1 MIKHLKIS
9 YLSILLTLLAATLG
23 GCVYDDS
30 PAGCGDGGRLQ
41 GDVPVRLT
49 LRLDGFGEESRA
61 SGVWNN
67 EHYPEIGTRYDSQIN
82 RLHVMLIDGSGNLAH
97 TTLRNY
103 MYDADDK
110 GYTFVGNINF
120 PEEGWEAGNYRV
132 MVLAN
137 CGPAQLGAKTLTE
150 LKAEIDD
157 VMWYNPDGSP
167 RSGILIP
174 MWGATTHTFTFTG
187 NNDAPEDIGSIDLLR
202 AVSKVQ
208 IMLDPSKMGGYELVS
223 VKIST
228 ANAYINPFPTGWEAA
243 TATIDKSLR
252 FGSAFNPVSSAVT
265 GGTFVPDAF
274 PDEARG
280 SIVFYLPEYD
290 SATTEATID
299 VTLRHEA
306 TGQTF
311 TYPAAIHFNDGN
323 INKTGSDFPSD
334 PDYPGK
340 RLPTD
345 IVRNHYY
352 QFIIDGIE
360 FGTISYSVNCWNYIY
375 SELGWN
381 VGQLDYTFNS
391 NDNEAVYGYLT
402 YPCYDDGKKKEY
414 YYLNNGKIAKE
425 TFKNYMLSDKSTDA
439 GYEFTLT
446 SPPGAVWKAFL
457 VNADGTP
464 YTGDHFEFAP
474 GNTDDINRRSVST
487 GITRPEPYYINVRI
501 KKGLEDSNKVGANV
515 WGPSAESTYT
525 TPLKYDDYPNLNLGS
540 SIKKK
545 DDDGNWWHY
554 IETRVKGSDDT
565 TPADPYFMQ
574 VKKYAMNEY
583 GRKAKEE
590 KLVPEVYLCIKIS
603 LDGGNIYSE
612 PLNINPLKADIT
624 DEAELKK
631 CAFKTYK
638 FAGDAT
644 KLQIRRLFIP
654 YSGIPSAELIKG
666 EKSQLPKE
674 DVWWGLPMGH
684 IEEVATP
691 QP

>member
-1 MIKHLKIS
+1 MRYPVKYI
-9 YLSILLTLLAATLG
+9 SILLTLLAATLG

-30 PAGCGDGGRLQ
+30 PAGCSDGGRLQ
-41 GDVPVRLT
+41 GDVPVRFT
-49 LRLDGFGEESRA
+49 LMLDDFGEESRA
-61 SGVWNN
+61 AQSGVWNDLHN
-67 EHYPEIGTRYDSQIN
+67 KEIGSRFDSQIN

-97 TTLRNY
+97 ATLRNY
-103 MYDADDK
+103 MYNADDK
-110 GYTFVGNINF
+110 GYTFAGNINF

-150 LKAEIDD
+150 LKAEIDN
-157 VMWYNPDGSP
+157 VMWNNPDGSP

-243 TATIDKSLR
+243 TATIDNSLR

-352 QFIIDGIE
+352 QFTIDGID
-360 FGTISYSVNCWNYIY
+360 FGTLTYSVNCWNYIP
-375 SELGWN
+375 STLGWA
-381 VGQLDYTFNS
+381 VGD
-391 NDNEAVYGYLT
+391 
-402 YPCYDDGKKKEY
+402 
-414 YYLNNGKIAKE
+414 NNGDTPLLFTNADSRYCQITHPRNTTKKIKE
-425 TFKNYMLSDKSTDA
+425 IENGKLVDKNIKLLENSSSQLNFTFTITQP
-439 GYEFTLT
+439 E
-446 SPPGAVWKAFL
+446 GAVWKAFL
-457 VNADGTP
+457 YDDAACTQEHDYKT
-464 YTGDHFEFAP
+464 FRFAP
-474 GNTDDINRRSVST
+474 GNNNNANIKAVRT
-487 GITRPEPYYINVRI
+487 GIARKDPYNIAIDVDKNCWIIGNPV
-501 KKGLEDSNKVGANV
+501 EFS
-515 WGPSAESTYT
+515 
-525 TPLKYDDYPNLNLGS
+525 YPNSLNDDG
-540 SIKKK
+540 SIKEYKK
-545 DDDGNWWHY
+545 IDKIFA
-554 IETRVKGSDDT
+554 IESVTGSGFYDTRIPLESPDYALNDKGKG
-565 TPADPYFMQ
+565 Y
-574 VKKYAMNEY
+574 
-583 GRKAKEE
+583 REE
-590 KLVPEVYLCIKIS
+590 GKIPTVYLVIKVS
-603 LDGGNIYSE
+603 LDGEHFTENLS
-612 PLNINPLKADIT
+612 INPPYQGDSKENYFNGLT
-624 DEAELKK
+624 YPGT
-631 CAFKTYK
+631 KTKIEIRQVYYGDYDASPQNLMEGQRGDNK
-638 FAGDAT
+638 FG
-644 KLQIRRLFIP
+644 
-654 YSGIPSAELIKG
+654 
-666 EKSQLPKE
+666 
-674 DVWWGLPMGH
+674 WWNPPMGYT
-684 IEEVATP
+684 AP
-691 QP
+691 

>member
-1 MIKHLKIS
+1 MRYPVKYI
-9 YLSILLTLLAATLG
+9 SILLALLAATLG

-30 PAGCGDGGRLQ
+30 PARCGDARLQ

-110 GYTFVGNINF
+110 GYTFAGNINF
-120 PEEGWEAGNYRV
+120 PGEGWATGDYRV

-137 CGPAQLGAKTLTE
+137 CGPAQLGAKTLDE
-150 LKAEIDD
+150 LKVEIDN
-157 VMWYNPDGSP
+157 VMWNNPDGSP

-352 QFIIDGIE
+352 QFTIDGID
-360 FGTISYSVNCWNYIY
+360 FGTLTYSVSCWNYIP
-375 SELGWN
+375 STLGWA
-381 VGQLDYTFNS
+381 VDDLDYTFDS
-391 NDNEAVYGYLT
+391 TDNEGIHGYVT
-402 YPCYDDGKKKEY
+402 YPCYDGSTITY
-414 YYLNNGKIAKE
+414 YYLNSKQEVKSE
-425 TFKNYMLSDKSTDA
+425 KFKNYKLTNKSTDA
-439 GYEFTLT
+439 DYLFTLR
-446 SPPGAVWKAFL
+446 SPEGAVWKAFL
-457 VNADGTP
+457 VNADGTE
-464 YTGDHFEFAP
+464 YTGNVFEFAP
-474 GNTDDINRRSVST
+474 GNEDNDNYRSVST
-487 GITRPEPYYINVRI
+487 GITRKDPYHINIRI
-501 KKGLEDSNKVGANV
+501 KTATENIWGEVDTNVGEP
-515 WGPSAESTYT
+515 GTTGTYT
-525 TPLKYDDYPNLNLGS
+525 MPVTTGSYPSLSLGS
-540 SIKKK
+540 AAEAK
-545 DDDGNWWHY
+545 DGEWWHIDEDKIVSKSDKTSDKY
-554 IETRVKGSDDT
+554 IT
-565 TPADPYFMQ
+565 Q
-574 VKKYAMNEY
+574 VKKYHLTTA
-583 GRKAKEE
+583 GQSAKSNGT
-590 KLVPEVYLCIKIS
+590 VPEVYLSIKIS
-603 LDGGNIYSE
+603 LDGGNTFSE
-612 PLNINPLKADIT
+612 PLKINPVGGNDK
-624 DEAELKK
+624 
-631 CAFKTYK
+631 FKNFK

-644 KLQIRRLFIP
+644 KIQLRQLFIP
-654 YSGIPSAELIKG
+654 FSGVPSDELIKG
-666 EKSQLPKE
+666 NSGKLPAE
-674 DVWWGLPMGH
+674 DVWWTAPMGH
-684 IEEVATP
+684 IKENTV

>member
-61 SGVWNN
+61 AQSGVWNDLHN
-67 EHYPEIGTRYDSQIN
+67 KEIGSRFDSQIN

-110 GYTFVGNINF
+110 GYTFAGNINF

-150 LKAEIDD
+150 LKEEIDD

-174 MWGATTHTFTFTG
+174 MWGATTHVFAFDG
-187 NNDAPEDIGSIDLLR
+187 NKDKPEDIGSIDLLR

-208 IMLDPSKMGGYELVS
+208 IMLDPSKMGDYELVS
-223 VKIST
+223 AKIST
-228 ANAYINPFPTGWEAA
+228 ANAYINPFPTGWETA
-243 TATIDKSLR
+243 TATIDRSLR

-265 GGTFVPDAF
+265 GGTFSPGAF
-274 PDEARG
+274 PDETEG

-299 VTLRHEA
+299 VTLRHPA

-323 INKTGSDFPSD
+323 INKTGTDFPSD

-352 QFIIDGIE
+352 QFTIDGIE
-360 FGTISYSVNCWNYIY
+360 FGTISYSVNCWNYIP
-375 SELGWN
+375 STLGWAVEYSFDSEDSDARYGYITN
-381 VGQLDYTFNS
+381 PCFSNSKNNEIKNSSSQFTYTFS
-391 NDNEAVYGYLT
+391 LT
-402 YPCYDDGKKKEY
+402 GPE
-414 YYLNNGKIAKE
+414 
-425 TFKNYMLSDKSTDA
+425 
-439 GYEFTLT
+439 
-446 SPPGAVWKAFL
+446 GATWKAFL
-457 VNADGTP
+457 LNPDGSDHLKYPNGVDQPFYPENWKEADKGKP
-464 YTGDHFEFAP
+464 YFRFAP
-474 GNTDDINRRSVST
+474 GNDDENLQKAAST
-487 GITRPEPYYINVRI
+487 GIAREAPYKIAVDVSSNIWTDFPKDGNEKVIPNI
-501 KKGLEDSNKVGANV
+501 K
-515 WGPSAESTYT
+515 ESTKNEPIPLNNAGVLWRDAKMVPTVYLVIKVALDGENYT
-525 TPLKYDDYPNLNLGS
+525 EELKINPDFTANKDYP
-540 SIKKK
+540 KQ
-545 DDDGNWWHY
+545 
-554 IETRVKGSDDT
+554 
-565 TPADPYFMQ
+565 F
-574 VKKYAMNEY
+574 
-583 GRKAKEE
+583 
-590 KLVPEVYLCIKIS
+590 
-603 LDGGNIYSE
+603 
-612 PLNINPLKADIT
+612 
-624 DEAELKK
+624 
-631 CAFKTYK
+631 FTYK
-638 FAGDAT
+638 FAGT
-644 KLQIRRLFIP
+644 RSKIELRQLFIP
-654 YSGIPSAELIKG
+654 KFDVNMGKMYLGLDG
-666 EKSQLPKE
+666 TLQQDLPTE
-674 DVWWGLPMGH
+674 YQQNVWWNK
-684 IEEVATP
+684 P
-691 QP
+691 QSSITTSE